1 MAIPKC
7 WDFANNERIVSN
19 SVRKVQHVNPLYLIY
34 V

>member
-7 WDFANNERIVSN
+7 WDFANNERISN